1 MSLLS
6 HRCNTSRST
15 SSPSD
20 LLRRKS
26 RHTRHKAT
34 VNINE
39 VLSDGTTTKLP
50 WTLFLGPIPE
60 CHEEDDG
67 YTTGFCYGHHRGSPT
82 RSRVSG
88 SSVEM
93 GTTPSLKEI
102 KRSCRVSIRQ
112 SLLLCLPDQLGCL
125 LVFEGGQP
133 SRQSQPNQHQRMVA
147 LCCFCQNVVETG
159 ALTENV
165 VFRLRIPRLNKR
177 KKNVTIDHLNKP
189 KCVNLI
195 SKSVQMFLPHLLLCL
210 LLTGSARAKCSICSL
225 FSDYYDDVPLIRTA
239 EGSHDSAERVQQRAY
254 HSDSSAQEAARSFG
268 RFSDLTSSLFGNL
281 FNLLSERTG
290 HVASDDGSSPLKG
303 RGRLVPTV
311 EKAGKESKE
320 KVADQI
326 FNIFDTIGSGIIQ
339 MTHLEGPHIC
349 TRESTKKWPADGSS
363 LRSEKRCER
372 FRDANKCVDRRT
384 DSKATIETTRVE
396 ECCEGYETKD
406 IFRHG
411 CPIESSP
418 ITLEDALQNL
428 NSSLW
433 TLAKGVKIE
442 KELEKNSITVFV
454 SPGSESNVSDAKSYV
469 LNRVV
474 PGTYRAYDW
483 TDGTVLKTVSGGELV
498 VSQADETFGPVKSY
512 VNCVPLESTSV
523 RTQNG
528 VVHVLTGD
536 LTPASETVVDAL
548 KSDPRFDLFVSVISG
563 DLRDLLSS
571 NESFTVFAPSRKV
584 LSSLSKSLF
593 EDIREGRG
601 CASDFARSHI
611 VKRSFCSSQLLHR
624 RLSSL
629 AGGEIDSRAQIKN
642 GERVIQI
649 GRARLVGKEIFAK
662 NGVVHEIDDI
672 LFSDE
677 LLSWR
682 EHLEVHNHE
691 LAKVMEEVV
700 KNSTEPVTIF
710 VPPGNDTLNKELAK
724 NHIVVGEVL
733 EDFQRPSTLTTEAG
747 SVMFTGY
754 SRHTSPVWMRI
765 SVQPEQRQRG
775 QIACSSITQ
784 ESIKGCRAILQF
796 IDKPL
801 PVIRDNFETFLAK
814 RSDLSK
820 FYRLWR
826 ESSLNASM
834 TDDKPLTAFI
844 PSDDAFSNNDFKKL
858 ASNEKLAET
867 FVRRHIVE
875 EPLCNFNLRRNS
887 GEIRIQTYGN
897 LNGEALKP
905 TQTDGETFIDGA
917 RVEESEILLSNGVAY
932 VMDSIIVR
940 SHTTTH
946 PGASR
951 RRVANLLDIIS

>member
-1 MSLLS
+1 
-6 HRCNTSRST
+6 
-15 SSPSD
+15 
-20 LLRRKS
+20 
-26 RHTRHKAT
+26 
-34 VNINE
+34 
-39 VLSDGTTTKLP
+39 
-50 WTLFLGPIPE
+50 
-60 CHEEDDG
+60 
-67 YTTGFCYGHHRGSPT
+67 
-82 RSRVSG
+82 
-88 SSVEM
+88 
-93 GTTPSLKEI
+93 
-102 KRSCRVSIRQ
+102 
-112 SLLLCLPDQLGCL
+112 
-125 LVFEGGQP
+125 
-133 SRQSQPNQHQRMVA
+133 
-147 LCCFCQNVVETG
+147 
-159 ALTENV
+159 
-165 VFRLRIPRLNKR
+165 
-177 KKNVTIDHLNKP
+177 
-189 KCVNLI
+189 
-195 SKSVQMFLPHLLLCL
+195 MFLPHLLLCL

-303 RGRLVPTV
+303 KGRLVPTV

-363 LRSEKRCER
+363 LRSEKRIEVKTYR
-372 FRDANKCVDRRT
+372 KIKRREIG
-384 DSKATIETTRVE
+384 KLKIQYHE
-396 ECCEGYETKD
+396 EEICMK
-406 IFRHG
+406 
-411 CPIESSP
+411 
-418 ITLEDALQNL
+418 
-428 NSSLW
+428 
-433 TLAKGVKIE
+433 
-442 KELEKNSITVFV
+442 
-454 SPGSESNVSDAKSYV
+454 SEVSDAKSYV

-548 KSDPRFDLFVSVISG
+548 KSDPRFDLFVSVISE

-601 CASDFARSHI
+601 CASGLRCIIADFARSHI
-611 VKRSFCSSQLLHR
+611 VRRSFCSSQLLHR

-710 VPPGNDTLNKELAK
+710 VPPGNDTLQLNKELAK

-747 SVMFTGY
+747 SVVRSCFLHCCGVYMFLIY
-754 SRHTSPVWMRI
+754 CRCSPDI
-765 SVQPEQRQRG
+765 L
-775 QIACSSITQ
+775 
-784 ESIKGCRAILQF
+784 AIRLQF
-796 IDKPL
+796 GCGSQCSQNNVNVDKL
-801 PVIRDNFETFLAK
+801 HARASHK
-814 RSDLSK
+814 KASK
-820 FYRLWR
+820 AVERFF
-826 ESSLNASM
+826 SL
-834 TDDKPLTAFI
+834 LT
-844 PSDDAFSNNDFKKL
+844 
-858 ASNEKLAET
+858 
-867 FVRRHIVE
+867 R
-875 EPLCNFNLRRNS
+875 
-887 GEIRIQTYGN
+887 
-897 LNGEALKP
+897 
-905 TQTDGETFIDGA
+905 
-917 RVEESEILLSNGVAY
+917 
-932 VMDSIIVR
+932 
-940 SHTTTH
+940 
-946 PGASR
+946 
-951 RRVANLLDIIS
+951 